1 MCGSSDSSVWQTA
14 RVLLHYGNALL
25 IRTLPRA
32 EYLRL
37 LVAGVHGTTT
47 KRPSN
52 INGRLLT

>member
-1 MCGSSDSSVWQTA
+1 MATTDWTSA
-14 RVLLHYGNALL
+14 RVLLHYGNCLR
-25 IRTLPRA
+25 IRTLPRS
-32 EYLRL
+32 EYFKL

>member
-1 MCGSSDSSVWQTA
+1 MAIPDWQSAT
-14 RVLLHYGNALL
+14 VLLYYYPRCLQ

-52 INGRLLT
+52 INGRSLT